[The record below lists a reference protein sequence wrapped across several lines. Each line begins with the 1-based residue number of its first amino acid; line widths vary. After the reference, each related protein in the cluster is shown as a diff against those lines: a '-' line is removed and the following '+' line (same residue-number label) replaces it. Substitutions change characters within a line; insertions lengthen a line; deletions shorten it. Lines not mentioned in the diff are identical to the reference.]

1 MIGVGQAAR
10 LGILGLSASAYD
22 PHFGWTLGT
31 TAYSDT
37 RIRRFHRG
45 DGGQNASRSKLD
57 LEYVV
62 EVVVDH

>member
-1 MIGVGQAAR
+1 MIGVRQAA
-10 LGILGLSASAYD
+10 LGRTRPLGSAYD

-31 TAYSDT
+31 TTYSDT
-37 RIRRFHRG
+37 RIRRFHHG

-62 EVVVDH
+62 EVVLDH